1 VAGVADKPRTPEDR
15 RELARIVGLVLAV
28 GVLLALLLDNRQSV
42 RIGYLIGDV
51 RAPLIVVLVVTA
63 VLGGL
68 VARLLEWRT
77 GRSKR

>member
-1 VAGVADKPRTPEDR
+1 VADAPRTPEDR
-15 RELARIVGLVLAV
+15 RELTRIVALVLAV

-42 RIGYLIGDV
+42 RIGYVIGDV

-77 GRSKR
+77 ARSKR